1 MVDSGA
7 GSAAENARARVCA
20 RCEVDLKAMLR
31 GLDNDIQL
39 AQKLAEL
46 FVESSPRVLERIRR
60 GLALGD
66 AAEVERAAHEIKGA
80 LANFYAACAVSASA
94 AVESAA
100 QNGDLARA
108 ARAFVALE
116 TETRRLYPLLVALRD
131 AAAGAAR
138 S

>member
-1 MVDSGA
+1 MADPSTGSGR
-7 GSAAENARARVCA
+7 ENETATACA
-20 RCEVDLKAMLR
+20 RCGVDLKAMLR
-31 GLDNDIQL
+31 GLDDDIQL

-66 AAEVERAAHEIKGA
+66 APEVECAAHEIKGA
-80 LANFYAACAVSASA
+80 LGNFYAACAVAAAA

-100 QNGDLARA
+100 QERDLARA
-108 ARAFVALE
+108 ARAFAALE
-116 TETRRLYPLLVALRD
+116 TEAQQIHPLLVALRD
-131 AAAGAAR
+131 AAAG